1 MIVEIYK
8 KVNTGK
14 QRKYVLLT
22 TKNIECA
29 PQKDT
34 FIQFSGQFFV
44 VERVCFDA
52 DACKYC
58 IYTKRI

>member
-14 QRKYVLLT
+14 QRRYVLLT
-22 TKNIECA
+22 TKNIKCV

-34 FIQFSGQFFV
+34 FIQFSGQLFV

-52 DACKYC
+52 NNCKYYV
-58 IYTKRI
+58 YTKRI

>member
-22 TKNIECA
+22 TKNIECV

-34 FIQFSGQFFV
+34 FIQFSGQLFI

-52 DACKYC
+52 DSCKYY
-58 IYTKRI
+58 IYIKRI